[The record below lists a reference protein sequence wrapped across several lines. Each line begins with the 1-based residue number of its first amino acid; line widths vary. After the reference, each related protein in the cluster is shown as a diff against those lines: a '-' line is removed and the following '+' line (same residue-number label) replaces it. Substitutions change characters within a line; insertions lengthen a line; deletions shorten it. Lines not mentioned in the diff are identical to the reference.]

1 MSDDRKRISRRDVL
15 KGGAAVGLAAMVHPS
30 LGRLAWAASRER
42 VIVYNASG
50 LDNLHPYDHSSGAL
64 YGVWQHMMEP
74 LVEFDYQQARFVGRL
89 AESWEYRGKEW
100 EFKLRKGVRFHDG
113 SPLTSEDVAFSIDRM
128 KNDKK
133 SLQRRSFR
141 NVQEVRMPDEH
152 TVVVVTKKPS
162 VTFLS
167 RGVRNR
173 FVMSKTVA
181 DKYGQDVDKHPTGT
195 GPYKF
200 VSFKRDGDLVLTRN
214 DDYWGPKPAVRDLVW
229 RKVVEVS
236 SRMAGLE
243 AGQTDVMDRVPVH
256 EVARLNR
263 NPRVGV
269 RSVPGLRIYFFAF
282 NVNYKPWDNKLVRQA
297 ANYCVD
303 ADAIVKNIFDG
314 NGEVLQG
321 PVGPRVIGYN
331 PDVKRYP
338 YDPGKAK
345 ELLAKAG
352 HPDGVDVKLHY
363 SPGKY
368 EKDTELVQVVA
379 NQMSKGG
386 FRVQIVPQEWVV
398 FWGRGGVNGGKIPFY
413 YIGRGSV
420 LDADTPLYQYFR
432 TGGSKRTN
440 FSHAEFDQLVDAE
453 QAESDDAKR
462 LSILRKMSEVIM
474 DEAPMIPLYQ
484 LFDHYGAARNID
496 WNPRPDEKILLEEMK
511 IKA

>member
-1 MSDDRKRISRRDVL
+1 MGDDRKRISRRDVL

-42 VIVYNASG
+42 VFVYNASG

-141 NVQEVRMPDEH
+141 NVQEVRTPDEH

-181 DKYGQDVDKHPTGT
+181 DRYGKDVDKHPTGT

-331 PDVKRYP
+331 PDLKRYP
-338 YDPGKAK
+338 YDPKKAR

-398 FWGRGGVNGGKIPFY
+398 FWGRGGVNGGKVPFY

-474 DEAPMIPLYQ
+474 DEAPLIPLYQ

>member
-1 MSDDRKRISRRDVL
+1 MGDDRKRISRRDVL

-30 LGRLAWAASRER
+30 LGQLAWAASRER
-42 VIVYNASG
+42 VFVYNASG

-141 NVQEVRMPDEH
+141 NVQEVRTPDEH

-181 DKYGQDVDKHPTGT
+181 DRYGKDVDKHPTGT

-331 PDVKRYP
+331 PGLKRYP
-338 YDPGKAK
+338 YDPKKAR

-398 FWGRGGVNGGKIPFY
+398 FWGRGGVNGGKVPFY

-474 DEAPMIPLYQ
+474 DEAPLIPLYQ

>member
-15 KGGAAVGLAAMVHPS
+15 KGGAAVGLAAMMHPS
-30 LGRLAWAASRER
+30 LGRFAWAASRDR

-141 NVQEVRMPDEH
+141 NVQEVRTPDEH

-173 FVMSKTVA
+173 FVMSKAVA
-181 DKYGQDVDKHPTGT
+181 DKYGKDVDKHPTGT
-195 GPYKF
+195 GPYRF
-200 VSFKRDGDLVLTRN
+200 VSFKRDGELVLTRN
-214 DDYWGPKPAVRDLVW
+214 DDYWGRKPAVRDLVW

-297 ANYCVD
+297 ANHCVD

-338 YDPGKAK
+338 YDPKKAR

-352 HPDGVDVKLHY
+352 HPDGVDVKLHF

-386 FRVQIVPQEWVV
+386 FRVEIVPQEWVV
-398 FWGRGGVNGGKIPFY
+398 FWGRGGVNGGKVPFY

-453 QAESDDAKR
+453 QAESDEAKR

-474 DEAPMIPLYQ
+474 DEAPLIPLYQ

>member
-1 MSDDRKRISRRDVL
+1 MGDDRKRISRRDVL

-42 VIVYNASG
+42 VFVYNASG

-141 NVQEVRMPDEH
+141 NVQEVRTPDEH

-181 DKYGQDVDKHPTGT
+181 DRYGKDVDKHPTGT

-214 DDYWGPKPAVRDLVW
+214 DDYWGSKPAVRDLVW

-331 PDVKRYP
+331 PDLKRYP
-338 YDPGKAK
+338 YDPKKAR

-398 FWGRGGVNGGKIPFY
+398 FWGRGGVNGGKVPFY

-474 DEAPMIPLYQ
+474 DEAPLIPLYQ

>member
-15 KGGAAVGLAAMVHPS
+15 KGGAAVGLAAMMHPS
-30 LGRLAWAASRER
+30 LGRFAWAASKDR

-141 NVQEVRMPDEH
+141 NVEEVRTPDEH

-214 DDYWGPKPAVRDLVW
+214 DDYWGQKPAIRDLVW

-297 ANYCVD
+297 ANHCVD

-338 YDPGKAK
+338 YDPGKAR

-352 HPDGVDVKLHY
+352 HPDGVDVKLHF

-386 FRVQIVPQEWVV
+386 FRVEIVPQEWVV
-398 FWGRGGVNGGKIPFY
+398 FWGRGGVNGGKVPFY

-453 QAESDDAKR
+453 QAESDEAKR
-462 LSILRKMSEVIM
+462 LAILRKMSEVIM

-496 WNPRPDEKILLEEMK
+496 WNPRPDEKIMLEEMK

>member
-30 LGRLAWAASRER
+30 LGRLAWAASKER

-141 NVQEVRMPDEH
+141 NVQEVRTPDEH

-321 PVGPRVIGYN
+321 PVGPRVIGHN

-338 YDPGKAK
+338 YDPGKAR

-398 FWGRGGVNGGKIPFY
+398 FWGRGGVNGGKVPFY

-462 LSILRKMSEVIM
+462 LAILRKMSEVIM

>member
-30 LGRLAWAASRER
+30 LGQLAWAASRER
-42 VIVYNASG
+42 VFVYNASG

-100 EFKLRKGVRFHDG
+100 EFKLRKGVQFHDG

-141 NVQEVRMPDEH
+141 NVQEVRTPDEH

-181 DKYGQDVDKHPTGT
+181 DRYGKDVDKHPTGT

-214 DDYWGPKPAVRDLVW
+214 DDYWGQKPAVRDLVW

-338 YDPGKAK
+338 YDPKKAR

-398 FWGRGGVNGGKIPFY
+398 FWGRGGVNGGKVPFY

-474 DEAPMIPLYQ
+474 DEAPLIPLYQ

>member
-1 MSDDRKRISRRDVL
+1 MGDDRKRISRRDVL

-100 EFKLRKGVRFHDG
+100 EFRLRKGVRFHDG

-141 NVQEVRMPDEH
+141 NVQEVRTPDEH

-181 DKYGQDVDKHPTGT
+181 DRYGKDVDKHPTGT

-214 DDYWGPKPAVRDLVW
+214 DDYWGQKPAVRDLVW

-331 PDVKRYP
+331 PDLKRYP
-338 YDPGKAK
+338 YDPKKAR

-398 FWGRGGVNGGKIPFY
+398 FWGRGGVNGGKVPFY

-474 DEAPMIPLYQ
+474 DEAPLIPLYQ

>member
-30 LGRLAWAASRER
+30 LGQLAWAASRER
-42 VIVYNASG
+42 VFVYNASG

-141 NVQEVRMPDEH
+141 NVQEVRTPDEH

-181 DKYGQDVDKHPTGT
+181 DLYGKDVDKHPTGT

-331 PDVKRYP
+331 PDLKRYP
-338 YDPGKAK
+338 YDPKKAR

-398 FWGRGGVNGGKIPFY
+398 FWGRGGVNGGKVPFY

-474 DEAPMIPLYQ
+474 DEAPLIPLYQ

-511 IKA
+511 IKT

>member
-30 LGRLAWAASRER
+30 LGQLAWAASRER
-42 VIVYNASG
+42 VFVYNASG

-74 LVEFDYQQARFVGRL
+74 LVEFDYQQAKFVGRL

-141 NVQEVRMPDEH
+141 NVQEVRTPDEH

-181 DKYGQDVDKHPTGT
+181 DRYGKDVDKHPTGT

-331 PDVKRYP
+331 PDLKRYP
-338 YDPGKAK
+338 YDPKKAR

-398 FWGRGGVNGGKIPFY
+398 FWGRGGVNGGKVPFY

-474 DEAPMIPLYQ
+474 DEAPLIPLYQ

>member
-100 EFKLRKGVRFHDG
+100 EFRLRKGVRFHDG

-141 NVQEVRMPDEH
+141 NVQEMRTPDEH

-297 ANYCVD
+297 ANYSVD
-303 ADAIVKNIFDG
+303 AYSIVKNIFDG
-314 NGEVLQG
+314 AGFVVEGAGG
-321 PVGPRVIGYN
+321 PQTIGYD
-331 PDVKRYP
+331 PDAKRYP
-338 YDPGKAK
+338 YDPKKAR

-352 HPDGVDVKLHY
+352 HPDGVSVKLYY
-363 SPGKY
+363 SGGRYP
-368 EKDTELVQVVA
+368 KDNEVLQA
-379 NQMSKGG
+379 IAAQMKKGG
-386 FRVQIVPQEWVV
+386 FDVELVSQEWGV
-398 FWGRGGVNGGKIPFY
+398 FWGKSGVNGGKTPFY
-413 YIGRGSV
+413 YIGRGGV
-420 LDADTPLYQYFR
+420 IDVHTHLEQYFK
-432 TGGSKRTN
+432 TGMSPRVSYSN
-440 FSHAEFDQLVDAE
+440 PEFDKLMDAE
-453 QAESDDAKR
+453 QAEADPAKR
-462 LSILRKMSEVIM
+462 EKLLHQAGRILKEDSPWVPLWNLADIYGSAANIEWTPRS
-474 DEAPMIPLYQ
+474 DERI
-484 LFDHYGAARNID
+484 RT
-496 WNPRPDEKILLEEMK
+496 WEMK
-511 IKA
+511 VTE

>member
-1 MSDDRKRISRRDVL
+1 MGDDRKRISRRDVL

-30 LGRLAWAASRER
+30 LGQLAWAASRER
-42 VIVYNASG
+42 VFVYNASG

-100 EFKLRKGVRFHDG
+100 EFRLRKGVRFHDG

-141 NVQEVRMPDEH
+141 NVQEVRTPDEH

-181 DKYGQDVDKHPTGT
+181 DRYGKDVDKHPTGT

-331 PDVKRYP
+331 PDLKRYP
-338 YDPGKAK
+338 YDPKKAR

-398 FWGRGGVNGGKIPFY
+398 FWGRGGVNGGKVPFY

-474 DEAPMIPLYQ
+474 DEAPLIPLYQ

>member
-1 MSDDRKRISRRDVL
+1 MSDDRKRISRRNVL
-15 KGGAAVGLAAMVHPS
+15 KGGAALGLTAMMHPS
-30 LGRLAWAASRER
+30 LGQFAYAASKDQ
-42 VIVYNASG
+42 VMVYNSSTI
-50 LDNLHPYDHSSGAL
+50 DNLHPYDHSSSAL
-64 YGVWQHMMEP
+64 YGIWQHMMEP
-74 LVEFDYQQARFVGRL
+74 LVVFDHDKSHFAGRL

-100 EFKLRKGVRFHDG
+100 EFKLRKGIKFHDG
-113 SPLTSEDVAFSIDRM
+113 SPFTSADVAFSINRA
-128 KNDKK
+128 KTDKK
-133 SLQRRSFR
+133 SLQRQQFR
-141 NVQEVRMPDEH
+141 NVQEVLTPDEH

-162 VTFLS
+162 VTFLT

-181 DKYGQDVDKHPTGT
+181 DKYGKDVDKHPTGT

-200 VSFKRDGDLVLTRN
+200 VSFRRDGDLVLTRN
-214 DDYWGPKPAVRDLVW
+214 DDYWGPKPAIKDLVW

-243 AGQTDVMDRVPVH
+243 SGQCDVIDRLPVH
-256 EVARLNR
+256 EVERINR
-263 NPRVGV
+263 HPRVGV

-282 NVNYKPWDNKLVRQA
+282 NVDFKPWDNKLVRQA
-297 ANYCVD
+297 ANYSVD
-303 ADAIVKNIFDG
+303 ADAIVKGIFDG

-321 PVGPRVIGYN
+321 PVGPRVIGHN
-331 PDVKRYP
+331 PNLKRYP
-338 YDPGKAK
+338 YDPKKAR

-352 HPDGVDVKLHY
+352 HPNGIDVKLHF

-379 NQMSKGG
+379 SQMSKGG
-386 FRVQIVPQEWVV
+386 FRVELVPQEWVV
-398 FWGRGGVNGGKIPFY
+398 FWGRGGVNGGKLPFY
-413 YIGRGSV
+413 YIGRGTV

-440 FSHAEFDQLVDAE
+440 FSHAGFDKLVDAE

-462 LSILRKMSEVIM
+462 LKTLQQMSEVIM
-474 DEAPMIPLYQ
+474 EEAPLIPMFQ
-484 LFDHYGAARNID
+484 LFDNYGSARNID
-496 WNPRPDEKILLEEMK
+496 WTPRPDEKILLEEMK

>member
-1 MSDDRKRISRRDVL
+1 MSDERKRISRRDVL
-15 KGGAAVGLAAMVHPS
+15 KGGAAVGLAAMMHPS
-30 LGRLAWAASRER
+30 LGRFAWAASRDR

-74 LVEFDYQQARFVGRL
+74 LVEFNYEQARFVGRL

-141 NVQEVRMPDEH
+141 NVQEVRTPDEH

-181 DKYGQDVDKHPTGT
+181 DKYGKDVDKHPTGT
-195 GPYKF
+195 GPYRF

-214 DDYWGPKPAVRDLVW
+214 DDYWGQKPAIRDLVW

-297 ANYCVD
+297 ANHCVD

-338 YDPGKAK
+338 YDPGKAR

-352 HPDGVDVKLHY
+352 HPDGVDVKLHF

-386 FRVQIVPQEWVV
+386 FRVEIVPQEWVV
-398 FWGRGGVNGGKIPFY
+398 FWGRGGVNGGKVPFY

-453 QAESDDAKR
+453 QAESDEAKR
-462 LSILRKMSEVIM
+462 LAILRKMSEVIM
-474 DEAPMIPLYQ
+474 DEAPLIPLYQ
-484 LFDHYGAARNID
+484 LFDHYGAARNIE
-496 WNPRPDEKILLEEMK
+496 WNPRPDEKIMLEEMK

>member
-15 KGGAAVGLAAMVHPS
+15 KGGAAVGLAAMMHPS
-30 LGRLAWAASRER
+30 LGRFAWAASRDR

-141 NVQEVRMPDEH
+141 NVQEVRTPDEH

-173 FVMSKTVA
+173 FVMSKAVA
-181 DKYGQDVDKHPTGT
+181 DKYGKDVDKHPTGT

-200 VSFKRDGDLVLTRN
+200 VSFKRDGELVLTRN
-214 DDYWGPKPAVRDLVW
+214 DDYWGRKPAVRDLVW

-297 ANYCVD
+297 ANHCVD

-338 YDPGKAK
+338 YDPGKAR

-352 HPDGVDVKLHY
+352 HPDGVDVKLHF

-386 FRVQIVPQEWVV
+386 FRVEIVPQEWVV
-398 FWGRGGVNGGKIPFY
+398 FWGRGGVNGGKVPFY

-453 QAESDDAKR
+453 QAESDEAKR

-474 DEAPMIPLYQ
+474 DEAPLIPLYQ

>member
-1 MSDDRKRISRRDVL
+1 MSDERKRISRRDVL
-15 KGGAAVGLAAMVHPS
+15 KGGAAVGLAAMMHPS
-30 LGRLAWAASRER
+30 LGRFAWAASRDR

-74 LVEFDYQQARFVGRL
+74 LVEFNYEQARFVGRL

-141 NVQEVRMPDEH
+141 NVQEVRTPDEH

-181 DKYGQDVDKHPTGT
+181 DKYGKDVDKHPTGT

-214 DDYWGPKPAVRDLVW
+214 DDYWGQKPAIRDLVW

-321 PVGPRVIGYN
+321 PVGPRVIGHN

-338 YDPGKAK
+338 YDPGKAR

-352 HPDGVDVKLHY
+352 HPDGVDVKLHF

-386 FRVQIVPQEWVV
+386 FRVEIVPQEWVV
-398 FWGRGGVNGGKIPFY
+398 FWGRGGVNGGKVPFY

-453 QAESDDAKR
+453 QAESDEAKR
-462 LSILRKMSEVIM
+462 LGILRKMSEVIM
-474 DEAPMIPLYQ
+474 DEAPLIPLYQ
-484 LFDHYGAARNID
+484 LFDHYGAARNIE
-496 WNPRPDEKILLEEMK
+496 WNPRPDEKIMLEEMK

>member
-141 NVQEVRMPDEH
+141 NVQEVRTPDEH

-321 PVGPRVIGYN
+321 PVGPRVIGHN

-338 YDPGKAK
+338 YDPGKAR

-398 FWGRGGVNGGKIPFY
+398 FWGRGGVNGGKVPFY

-462 LSILRKMSEVIM
+462 LAILRKMSEVIM

>member
-15 KGGAAVGLAAMVHPS
+15 KGGAAVGLAAMMHPS
-30 LGRLAWAASRER
+30 LGRFAWAASRDR

-141 NVQEVRMPDEH
+141 NVQEVRTPDEH

-173 FVMSKTVA
+173 FVMSKAVA
-181 DKYGQDVDKHPTGT
+181 DKYGKDVDKHPTGT
-195 GPYKF
+195 GPYRF
-200 VSFKRDGDLVLTRN
+200 VSFKRDGELVLTRN
-214 DDYWGPKPAVRDLVW
+214 DDYWGRKPAVRDLVW

-297 ANYCVD
+297 ANHCVD

-338 YDPGKAK
+338 YDPGKAR

-352 HPDGVDVKLHY
+352 HPDGVDVKLHF

-386 FRVQIVPQEWVV
+386 FRVEIVPQEWVV
-398 FWGRGGVNGGKIPFY
+398 FWGRGGVNGGKVPFY

-453 QAESDDAKR
+453 QAESDEAKR

-474 DEAPMIPLYQ
+474 DEAPLIPLYQ

>member
-1 MSDDRKRISRRDVL
+1 MGDDRKRISRRDVL
-15 KGGAAVGLAAMVHPS
+15 KGGAAVGLAAMMHPS
-30 LGRLAWAASRER
+30 LGQFAWAASRDR

-141 NVQEVRMPDEH
+141 NVQEVRTPDEH

-200 VSFKRDGDLVLTRN
+200 VSFKRDGELVLTRN
-214 DDYWGPKPAVRDLVW
+214 DDYWGRKPAVRDLVW

-338 YDPGKAK
+338 YDPKKAR

-352 HPDGVDVKLHY
+352 HPDGVDVKLHF

-386 FRVQIVPQEWVV
+386 FRVEIVPQEWVV
-398 FWGRGGVNGGKIPFY
+398 FWGRGGVNGGKVPFY

-453 QAESDDAKR
+453 QAESDEAKR

-474 DEAPMIPLYQ
+474 DEAPLIPLYQ

>member
-1 MSDDRKRISRRDVL
+1 MSDERKRISRRDVL
-15 KGGAAVGLAAMVHPS
+15 KGGAAVGLAAMMHPS
-30 LGRLAWAASRER
+30 LGRFAWAASRDR

-141 NVQEVRMPDEH
+141 NVQEVRTPDEH

-181 DKYGQDVDKHPTGT
+181 DKYGKDVDKHPTGT
-195 GPYKF
+195 GPYRF

-214 DDYWGPKPAVRDLVW
+214 DDYWGQKPAIRDLVW

-297 ANYCVD
+297 ANHCVD

-338 YDPGKAK
+338 YDPGKAR

-352 HPDGVDVKLHY
+352 HPDGVDVKLHF

-386 FRVQIVPQEWVV
+386 FRVEIVPQEWVV
-398 FWGRGGVNGGKIPFY
+398 FWGRGGVNGGKVPFY

-453 QAESDDAKR
+453 QAESDEAKR
-462 LSILRKMSEVIM
+462 LAILRKMSEVIM
-474 DEAPMIPLYQ
+474 DEAPLIPLYQ
-484 LFDHYGAARNID
+484 LFDHYGAARNIE
-496 WNPRPDEKILLEEMK
+496 WNPRPDEKIMLEEMK

>member
-1 MSDDRKRISRRDVL
+1 MSDDGKRISRRDVL

-42 VIVYNASG
+42 VFVYNASG

-141 NVQEVRMPDEH
+141 NVQEVRTPDEH

-181 DKYGQDVDKHPTGT
+181 DRYGKDVDKHPTGT

-214 DDYWGPKPAVRDLVW
+214 DDYWGQKPAVRDLVW

-331 PDVKRYP
+331 PDLKRYP
-338 YDPGKAK
+338 YDPKKAR

-398 FWGRGGVNGGKIPFY
+398 FWGRGGVNGGKVPFY

-474 DEAPMIPLYQ
+474 DEAPLIPLYQ
-484 LFDHYGAARNID
+484 LVAHYGAARNID

>member
-1 MSDDRKRISRRDVL
+1 MGDDRKRISRRDVL

-42 VIVYNASG
+42 VFVYNASG

-74 LVEFDYQQARFVGRL
+74 LVEFDYQQAKFVGRL

-141 NVQEVRMPDEH
+141 NVQEVRTPDEH

-181 DKYGQDVDKHPTGT
+181 DRYGKDVDKHPTGT

-214 DDYWGPKPAVRDLVW
+214 DDYWGQKPAVRDLVW

-331 PDVKRYP
+331 PDLKRYP
-338 YDPGKAK
+338 YDPKKAR

-398 FWGRGGVNGGKIPFY
+398 FWGRGGVNGGKVPFY

-474 DEAPMIPLYQ
+474 DEAPLIPLYQ

>member
-1 MSDDRKRISRRDVL
+1 MSDDRKRINRRDVL

-141 NVQEVRMPDEH
+141 NVQEVRTPDEH

-256 EVARLNR
+256 EVTRLNR

-321 PVGPRVIGYN
+321 PVGPRVIGHN

-338 YDPGKAK
+338 YDPGKAR

-398 FWGRGGVNGGKIPFY
+398 FWGRGGVNGGKVPFY

-462 LSILRKMSEVIM
+462 LAILRKMSEVIM

>member
-1 MSDDRKRISRRDVL
+1 MGDDRKRISRRDVL

-42 VIVYNASG
+42 VFVYNASG

-100 EFKLRKGVRFHDG
+100 EFRLRKGVRFHDG

-141 NVQEVRMPDEH
+141 NVQEVRTPDEH

-181 DKYGQDVDKHPTGT
+181 DRYGKDVDKHPTGT

-331 PDVKRYP
+331 PDLKRYP
-338 YDPGKAK
+338 YDPKKAR

-398 FWGRGGVNGGKIPFY
+398 FWGRGGVNGGKVPFY

-474 DEAPMIPLYQ
+474 DEAPLIPLYQ

>member
-1 MSDDRKRISRRDVL
+1 MGDDRKRISRRDVL

-42 VIVYNASG
+42 VFVYNASG

-141 NVQEVRMPDEH
+141 NVQEVRTPDEH

-181 DKYGQDVDKHPTGT
+181 DRYGKDVDKHPTGT

-214 DDYWGPKPAVRDLVW
+214 DDYWGQKPAVRDLVW

-338 YDPGKAK
+338 YDPKKAR

-398 FWGRGGVNGGKIPFY
+398 FWGRGGVNGGKVPFY

-474 DEAPMIPLYQ
+474 DEAPLIPLYQ

>member
-15 KGGAAVGLAAMVHPS
+15 KGGAAVGLVAMVHPS
-30 LGRLAWAASRER
+30 LGQLAWAASRER
-42 VIVYNASG
+42 VFVYNASG

-100 EFKLRKGVRFHDG
+100 EFRLRKGVRFHDG

-141 NVQEVRMPDEH
+141 NVQEVRTPDEH

-181 DKYGQDVDKHPTGT
+181 DRYGKDVDKHPTGT

-331 PDVKRYP
+331 PDLKRYP
-338 YDPGKAK
+338 YDPKKAR

-398 FWGRGGVNGGKIPFY
+398 FWGRGGVNGGKVPFY

-474 DEAPMIPLYQ
+474 DEAPLIPLYQ

>member
-15 KGGAAVGLAAMVHPS
+15 KGGAAVGLAAMMHPS
-30 LGRLAWAASRER
+30 LGRFAWAASKDR

-141 NVQEVRMPDEH
+141 NVQEVRTPDEH

-173 FVMSKTVA
+173 FVMSKAVA
-181 DKYGQDVDKHPTGT
+181 DKYGKDVDKHPTGT

-214 DDYWGPKPAVRDLVW
+214 DDYWGQKPAIRDLVW

-338 YDPGKAK
+338 YDPGKAR

-352 HPDGVDVKLHY
+352 HPDGVDVKLHF

-386 FRVQIVPQEWVV
+386 FRVEIVPQEWVV
-398 FWGRGGVNGGKIPFY
+398 FWGRGGVNGGKVPFY

-453 QAESDDAKR
+453 QAESDEAKR
-462 LSILRKMSEVIM
+462 LAILRKMSEVIM
-474 DEAPMIPLYQ
+474 DEAPLIPLYQ

-496 WNPRPDEKILLEEMK
+496 WNPRPDEKIMLEEMR